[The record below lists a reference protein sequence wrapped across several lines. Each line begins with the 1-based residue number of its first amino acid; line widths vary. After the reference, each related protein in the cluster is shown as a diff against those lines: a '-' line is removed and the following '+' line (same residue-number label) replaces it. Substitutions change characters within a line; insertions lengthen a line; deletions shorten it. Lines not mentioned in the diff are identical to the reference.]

1 MPWVKWISYCLNYP
15 APELQASGDSILW
28 YTSSTIGSLGSI
40 TPPIPATTAI
50 GNTFY
55 FATQTLNG
63 CTSAVDSIQVSVFP
77 LPSLSVS
84 KDAQLCPNQTL
95 TLTASD
101 PDAIAYYH
109 WAPNIYLSDTST
121 PSVTVNPETDVTY
134 TVVATNEYGC
144 MDTATVAVKVL
155 PAAVITLGDSTT
167 LYPGG
172 SYQINSQG
180 NCTGFMWYPATGLD
194 NPYLSNPTATP
205 PISTKYV
212 VTATTPWG
220 CIAMDSIN
228 IYVSDQSTFA
238 MPNAFAPGSGPN
250 GIFKVIVQGEAT
262 LNNFAIFDRWGVKVF
277 ETNDIAQGWDGTYN
291 GKPQP
296 QDVYIYQI
304 TAVSSSGQTF
314 SKTGNVTLLR

>member
-1 MPWVKWISYCLNYP
+1 
-15 APELQASGDSILW
+15 
-28 YTSSTIGSLGSI
+28 
-40 TPPIPATTAI
+40 
-50 GNTFY
+50 
-55 FATQTLNG
+55 
-63 CTSAVDSIQVSVFP
+63 
-77 LPSLSVS
+77 
-84 KDAQLCPNQTL
+84 
-95 TLTASD
+95 
-101 PDAIAYYH
+101 
-109 WAPNIYLSDTST
+109 
-121 PSVTVNPETDVTY
+121 
-134 TVVATNEYGC
+134 